1 MADLIEIPVGDQ
13 NGVAHINEN
22 FSNVNKAIQDLG
34 TPTQLTGFTKDGIVM
49 HNGFTLETGSGYRY
63 WTMPNGSKIV
73 ELSIVSKCTQDGF
86 KGGEWFTVPDTIKA
100 DGYQIAGNLIGD
112 AYVNMDSPT
121 TVQMFGSD
129 NAIQKWTYFFQILY
143 FSK

>member
-1 MADLIEIPVGDQ
+1 MTNLITIPVGDQ
-13 NGVAHINEN
+13 DGVAHINAN
-22 FSNVNKAIQDLG
+22 FSSIDQAIQDLG
-34 TPTQLTGFTKDGIVM
+34 TPTQLTGFIQDGIVM
-49 HNGFTLETGSGYRY
+49 HNGFTLEAGSGYRY

-100 DGYQIAGNLIGD
+100 DGYQIAGSLVGG
-112 AYVNMDSPT
+112 AYVNMGSPT
-121 TVQMFGSD
+121 TVQMLGVG
-129 NAIQKWTYFFQILY
+129 NAIQQWTYFFQILY